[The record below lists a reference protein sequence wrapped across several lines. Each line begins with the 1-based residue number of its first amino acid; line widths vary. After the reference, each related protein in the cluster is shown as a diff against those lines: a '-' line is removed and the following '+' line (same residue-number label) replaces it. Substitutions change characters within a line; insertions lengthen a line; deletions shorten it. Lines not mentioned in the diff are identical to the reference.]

1 MRLALALLLV
11 VAATGMATAQQDS
24 KEREQMLRQRLL
36 LQERFNKGW
45 DVQMEN
51 AHDRIEGRCKGEA
64 RRRYSA
70 FHPIKRRRFIKDCIA
85 RARR

>member
-1 MRLALALLLV
+1 MRLALALLFLI
-11 VAATGMATAQQDS
+11 AAIAPAGAQGNGKHSD
-24 KEREQMLRQRLL
+24 EVLRQRLL

-51 AHDRIEGRCKGEA
+51 ARARLEPRCRAEA
-64 RRRYSA
+64 WKRFSAIHPLKRRRY
-70 FHPIKRRRFIKDCIA
+70 IKDCIA

>member
-1 MRLALALLLV
+1 MRLALASLFLIAVILPV
-11 VAATGMATAQQDS
+11 SAQENPKHSD
-24 KEREQMLRQRLL
+24 EVLRQRLL

-51 AHDRIEGRCKGEA
+51 ARARIEPRCKAEA
-64 RRRYSA
+64 RKRYSA
-70 FHPIKRRRFIKDCIA
+70 IHPLKRRKFVKDCIA

>member
-1 MRLALALLLV
+1 MRLALASLFLI
-11 VAATGMATAQQDS
+11 AAIVPISAQKNPKGSD
-24 KEREQMLRQRLL
+24 EVLRQRLL

-51 AHDRIEGRCKGEA
+51 ARDRIEPRCKAEA
-64 RRRYSA
+64 RKRYSA
-70 FHPIKRRRFIKDCIA
+70 IHPIKRRKFVKDCIA